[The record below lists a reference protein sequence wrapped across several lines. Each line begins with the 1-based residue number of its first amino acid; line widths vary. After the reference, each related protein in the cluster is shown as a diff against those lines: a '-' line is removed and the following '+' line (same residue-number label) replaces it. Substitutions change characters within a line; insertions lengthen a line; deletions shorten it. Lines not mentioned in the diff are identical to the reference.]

1 MRSRLLVLFAL
12 IITAAGFAQTPA
24 PADPDLAKDKAYAI
38 GLERSGKYEEALPWL
53 QKLHERAPKD
63 PEITQALADVTLVL
77 SSAVTDLEQQRQ
89 QRVLARQLFQQA
101 IDQGVKEPFAAQMVS
116 YLPADGNVSKF
127 SDNPEVHR
135 LVAQGEAAFA
145 KGNLDEAKDWYVR
158 AVVLDPK
165 NYDAALFAGDMYY
178 RKKDPV
184 AAGEWYARAIQIDPD
199 QEPAYRYWGDALMAR
214 GKFSE
219 AREKY
224 IQAVIANPY
233 SEFVWN
239 GVNNFLKGTNQKA
252 TWYKIKPQAN
262 VTTKENNNIN
272 ITLNVGDGK
281 KDDPGG
287 VVWMMYG
294 ISRAAYQGE
303 KFKKEFP
310 NEPKYR
316 HTLKEESEALSLA
329 ADGLNVKDDK
339 KKKKH
344 EQPLPDDLAALARL
358 KSTGF
363 IEPYVLFNAADND
376 IVKDYIPYRKVH
388 RDLLVRYLSEIVIPP
403 APSDTA
409 DKP

>member
-12 IITAAGFAQTPA
+12 IITAAALAQAPA

-38 GLERSGKYEEALPWL
+38 GLERSGKYVEALPWL

-63 PEITQALADVTLVL
+63 AEITEALADDVL
-77 SSAVTDLEQQRQ
+77 ALSATYSDLDQQRQ

-101 IDQGVKEPFAAQMVS
+101 IDQGYKGDFPAQMVS
-116 YLPADGNVSKF
+116 ALPVDGKISNF
-127 SDNPEVHR
+127 SDDPEVHR

-145 KGNLDEAKDWYVR
+145 KGNVDEAKDWYIR

-178 RKKDPV
+178 RKKDSV
-184 AAGEWYARAIQIDPD
+184 SAGEWYARAIQIDPD
-199 QEPAYRYWGDALMAR
+199 REAAYRYWGDALIAR

-224 IQAVIANPY
+224 IAAVIANPY
-233 SEFVWN
+233 GEFVWN
-239 GVNNFLKGTNQKA
+239 GVQNYLKGTNQKA
-252 TWYKIKPQAN
+252 TWYKIKPQAD
-262 VTTKENNNIN
+262 VTSKDDKNIN
-272 ITLNVGDGK
+272 ITLNIGDGK
-281 KDDPGG
+281 KDDPSGAA
-287 VVWMMYG
+287 WMMYG
-294 ISRAAYQGE
+294 ISRAAYKGE

-316 HTLKEESEALSLA
+316 HTLKEESEALNLTATVLDES
-329 ADGLNVKDDK
+329 DTK
-339 KKKKH
+339 KKKKKD
-344 EQPLPDDLAALARL
+344 QALPDDLAALLRL
-358 KSTGF
+358 HRAGL
-363 IEPYVLFNAADND
+363 IEPYVLLNVADND
-376 IVKDYIPYRKVH
+376 IAKDYIPYRKEH

-403 APSDTA
+403 APADTA